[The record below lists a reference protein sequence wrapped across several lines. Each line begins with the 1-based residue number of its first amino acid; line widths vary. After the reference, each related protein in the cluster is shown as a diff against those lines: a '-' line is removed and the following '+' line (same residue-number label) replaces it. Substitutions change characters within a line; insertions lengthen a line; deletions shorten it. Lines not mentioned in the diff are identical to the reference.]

1 MLDQVADHSKLGKD
15 EVFRRRA
22 LNPRRLKGL
31 GAFASAW
38 GLYAYAP
45 YLAVYMGATMPM
57 LGAVFAGVY
66 GMLSFSES

>member
-1 MLDQVADHSKLGKD
+1 MFK
-15 EVFRRRA
+15 RRT

-31 GAFASAW
+31 GAFVSAY

-45 YLAVYMGATMPM
+45 YLTVMVGTTAPI
-57 LGAVFAGVY
+57 LGAVTAGLY